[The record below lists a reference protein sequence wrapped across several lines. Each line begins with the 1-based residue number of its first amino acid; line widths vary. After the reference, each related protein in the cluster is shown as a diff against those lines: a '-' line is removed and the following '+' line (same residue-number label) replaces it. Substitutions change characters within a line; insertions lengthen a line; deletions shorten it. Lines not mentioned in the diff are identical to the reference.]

1 MMEKDAAVTDDDLH
15 AFVDGQLDAERV
27 PAVLRHLQAHPDAAV
42 LAASWQAQRL
52 RMRRLYRETEPGP
65 VPAALAAVVQRR
77 VRRERWRPW
86 GQALAAVL
94 LVAVGAAGARL
105 WPTSGPGPMTVGSGY
120 GVNAGAG
127 TGAGTGVG
135 TGVGTDAGKGAGKG
149 AGTGVGTR
157 ADAIGGQTPD
167 GSAPPQFV
175 RDAATAY
182 TVFAPEVRHAVEVP
196 AQEEAHLVQWLSRR
210 LGRPLTAPA
219 LQAQGYRLLGGRL
232 LTGDGNDATA
242 PRAQFMYEDAQGRR
256 VTLYVAV
263 FPPQSQPRETAF
275 RSVRNGD
282 AESFYWIEN
291 GYGYALSAA
300 LSPSEVQALASVIY
314 DQLYPR

>member
-1 MMEKDAAVTDDDLH
+1 MMEKDAAVSDDDLH

-27 PAVLRHLQAHPDAAV
+27 PAVLRHLQANPDAAV
-42 LAASWQAQRL
+42 RAASWQAQRMQL
-52 RMRRLYRETEPGP
+52 RRAYRDTDTEAGP
-65 VPAALAAVVQRR
+65 VPAALTAVVQRH

-86 GQALAAVL
+86 GQAVAAVL
-94 LVAVGAAGARL
+94 LVAAGVAGGRFWTFFESELSPSKATATATLSSGITAA
-105 WPTSGPGPMTVGSGY
+105 
-120 GVNAGAG
+120 
-127 TGAGTGVG
+127 
-135 TGVGTDAGKGAGKG
+135 
-149 AGTGVGTR
+149 
-157 ADAIGGQTPD
+157 
-167 GSAPPQFV
+167 PQFV

-182 TVFAPEVRHAVEVP
+182 AVFAPEVRHAVEVP

-232 LTGDGNDATA
+232 LTGDGADATA
-242 PRAQFMYEDAQGRR
+242 PRAQFMYEDTQGHR

-263 FPPQSQPRETAF
+263 FPPQAQPGETAF
-275 RSVRNGD
+275 RSMRIGD

-300 LSPSEVQALASVIY
+300 LPPAEVQALASVIY

>member
-1 MMEKDAAVTDDDLH
+1 MMEKDAEVTDDDLH

-27 PAVLRHLQAHPDAAV
+27 PAVLRHLQTHPEAASR
-42 LAASWQAQRL
+42 AASWQAQRL
-52 RMRRLYRETEPGP
+52 QMRRLYRETEPGP

-77 VRRERWRPW
+77 ARRERWRPW
-86 GQALAAVL
+86 GQAVAAVL
-94 LVAVGAAGARL
+94 LFAAGAAGARL
-105 WPTSGPGPMTVGSGY
+105 WPVGGTAPAI
-120 GVNAGAG
+120 VTAGA
-127 TGAGTGVG
+127 
-135 TGVGTDAGKGAGKG
+135 
-149 AGTGVGTR
+149 
-157 ADAIGGQTPD
+157 
-167 GSAPPQFV
+167 PQFV

-182 TVFAPEVRHAVEVP
+182 AVFAPEVRHAVEVP

-210 LGRPLTAPA
+210 LGRPLTAPV

-242 PRAQFMYEDAQGRR
+242 PRAQFMYEDGQGRR

-263 FPPQSQPRETAF
+263 FAPQSQPRETAF
-275 RSVRNGD
+275 QSVRNGD
-282 AESFYWIEN
+282 AESFYWVEN

-300 LSPSEVQALASVIY
+300 LPAADVQALASVIY

>member
-52 RMRRLYRETEPGP
+52 QMRRLYRETEPGP

-77 VRRERWRPW
+77 IRRERWRPW
-86 GQALAAVL
+86 GQALAAML
-94 LVAVGAAGARL
+94 LVAVGAVGARL
-105 WPTSGPGPMTVGSGY
+105 WPTGGPAPMTVGSGY

-127 TGAGTGVG
+127 ARSGGSPGTAAGTA
-135 TGVGTDAGKGAGKG
+135 TGTDTAAK
-149 AGTGVGTR
+149 VL
-157 ADAIGGQTPD
+157 GGQPTD
-167 GSAPPQFV
+167 GSAAAPQFV

-182 TVFAPEVRHAVEVP
+182 AVFAPEVRHAVEVP

-210 LGRPLTAPA
+210 LGRPLTAPV

-232 LTGDGNDATA
+232 LTGDGNDATS

-275 RSVRNGD
+275 RSVRQGD

-300 LSPSEVQALASVIY
+300 LSSSEVQALASVIY

>member
-1 MMEKDAAVTDDDLH
+1 MMEKDAAVTDDDLL

-52 RMRRLYRETEPGP
+52 QMRRLYRETEPGP

-86 GQALAAVL
+86 GQAVAAVL
-94 LVAVGAAGARL
+94 LVAAGAAGARL
-105 WPTSGPGPMTVGSGY
+105 WPAAGPAPMD
-120 GVNAGAG
+120 G
-127 TGAGTGVG
+127 TAT
-135 TGVGTDAGKGAGKG
+135 AA
-149 AGTGVGTR
+149 
-157 ADAIGGQTPD
+157 
-167 GSAPPQFV
+167 PQFV

-182 TVFAPEVRHAVEVP
+182 AVFAPEVRHAVEVP

-210 LGRPLTAPA
+210 LGRPLTAPV

-232 LTGDGNDATA
+232 LTGDGDDATA

-275 RSVRNGD
+275 RSMRNGA

-300 LSPSEVQALASVIY
+300 LSSSEVQALARVIY

>member
-1 MMEKDAAVTDDDLH
+1 MMEKDAEVSDDDLH

-27 PAVLRHLQAHPDAAV
+27 PAVLRHLQAHPEAAV
-42 LAASWQAQRL
+42 QAASWQAQRL
-52 RMRRLYRETEPGP
+52 QMRRLYRETEPGP

-77 VRRERWRPW
+77 ARRERWRPW
-86 GQALAAVL
+86 GQAVAAVL
-94 LVAVGAAGARL
+94 LLAVGAAGARL
-105 WPTSGPGPMTVGSGY
+105 WPAGGPATTTVASGY
-120 GVNAGAG
+120 GVNPGVNSGVSPGA
-127 TGAGTGVG
+127 A
-135 TGVGTDAGKGAGKG
+135 A
-149 AGTGVGTR
+149 
-157 ADAIGGQTPD
+157 
-167 GSAPPQFV
+167 PQFV

-182 TVFAPEVRHAVEVP
+182 AVFAPEVRHAVEVP

-210 LGRPLTAPA
+210 LGRPLTAPV

-232 LTGDGNDATA
+232 LTGDGEDATA

-263 FPPQSQPRETAF
+263 FAPQAQPRETAF

-300 LSPSEVQALASVIY
+300 LPAADIQALASVIY